1 MFCSQRPETRYA
13 NLQMPPSHYHGYDGT
28 FTILLVFFH
37 CTSSFCFPHF
47 NSQLQPTDPFS
58 VASLK
63 DIPLWAITKEP
74 NSSGQTVGSIRIHQ
88 HKICTIHKVTTI
100 ASNITAKQT
109 ECLITHRHQQTDWNY
124 SCVCAAQIPG
134 DDHAIS
140 AHILLSISRHPH
152 AQLLQLPNVKVLMN
166 RQAHIYVW
174 CTNSNNEK
182 PNNSETKSVQ
192 PFYPHQYK

>member
-1 MFCSQRPETRYA
+1 MPIFRCHLHIIMIMMAHSQ
-13 NLQMPPSHYHGYDGT
+13 
-28 FTILLVFFH
+28 FWLVFFH

-124 SCVCAAQIPG
+124 SCVCAVYTQRYITVTVLRTLLYSSWSVLRVKQRAVSVMITF
-134 DDHAIS
+134 AS
-140 AHILLSISRHPH
+140 AFL
-152 AQLLQLPNVKVLMN
+152 
-166 RQAHIYVW
+166 
-174 CTNSNNEK
+174 EK
-182 PNNSETKSVQ
+182 
-192 PFYPHQYK
+192 